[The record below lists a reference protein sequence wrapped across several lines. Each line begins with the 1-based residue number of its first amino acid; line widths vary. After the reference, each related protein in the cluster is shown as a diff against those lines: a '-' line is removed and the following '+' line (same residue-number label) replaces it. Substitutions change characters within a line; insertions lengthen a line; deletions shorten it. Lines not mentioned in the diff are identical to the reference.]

1 LPRTCL
7 NFYYLK
13 KEIEFRVANHD
24 AVVLIDPRR
33 VSLLLWLLFVVVS
46 KKRGTPK
53 VNNANFSDDKEAD
66 GLNAVDDDEEPR
78 RGEMDD
84 G

>member
-1 LPRTCL
+1 MQSFLLIQEGYLCCCG
-7 NFYYLK
+7 YYL
-13 KEIEFRVANHD
+13 
-24 AVVLIDPRR
+24 
-33 VSLLLWLLFVVVS
+33 LLSV
-46 KKRGTPK
+46 KREEQSPK